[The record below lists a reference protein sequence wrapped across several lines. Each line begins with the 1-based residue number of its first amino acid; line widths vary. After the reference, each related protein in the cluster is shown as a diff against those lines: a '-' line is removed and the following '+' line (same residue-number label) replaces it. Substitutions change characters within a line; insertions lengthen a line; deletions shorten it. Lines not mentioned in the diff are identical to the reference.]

1 MDNGLEEIN
10 YRMETV
16 WTIFAYF
23 CDVFCTCVIYR
34 ECMVL
39 VGVQNVWIYKWIMDQ
54 EGEAE
59 STVR

>member
-39 VGVQNVWIYKWIMDQ
+39 VGVQNVWIYKWIMD
-54 EGEAE
+54 
-59 STVR
+59 